1 MGEAEKSA
9 TRLDICIDCTTQE
22 EKDEVL
28 LKEQGDKLEKEI
40 NEIKLQG
47 KGRLTRIF
55 KMKQK
60 VLGSKKTSQE
70 PSAIRDPASGD
81 LLVSNADIKR
91 TTLQY
96 CVNNLKNNAVSKNV
110 ETIQKLKEYMHQLRL
125 VENNTEE
132 IEIDKDEF
140 DNLMNHFSK
149 KDIKSYDFLLKA
161 GESYKEAMFMLCR
174 RMIKE
179 EQFPEEF
186 RKTMLQMIWKGKG

>member
-28 LKEQGDKLEKEI
+28 LKEQGEKLEKEI

-55 KMKQK
+55 KMKQE
-60 VLGSKKTSQE
+60 VLGSRKTSQE
-70 PSAIRDPASGD
+70 PLAIRDPASGD

-96 CVNNLKNNAVSKNV
+96 CVNN
-110 ETIQKLKEYMHQLRL
+110 
-125 VENNTEE
+125 
-132 IEIDKDEF
+132 
-140 DNLMNHFSK
+140 
-149 KDIKSYDFLLKA
+149 
-161 GESYKEAMFMLCR
+161 
-174 RMIKE
+174 
-179 EQFPEEF
+179 
-186 RKTMLQMIWKGKG
+186 